1 MYACVKCDAQAKK
14 WTGRCLEC
22 GGWGTVVEEGEAPRG
37 TSSPRPPLGKR
48 GSVPSARTSMP
59 LALSAI
65 QGSRPKISS
74 GDPEAD
80 RVLGGG
86 FTLGSLVLL
95 SGEPGIGKSTLVASA
110 AGAIAKA
117 GKAVV
122 YVSGE
127 ESAHQLADR
136 FTRLGSSAEGVRFL
150 EPFPVET
157 IVATLEKE
165 KPAFAVID
173 SVQTLSSEGL
183 DSTAGSPTLVRYAT
197 GLLLDLAKRTGITIL
212 LVGQVTKDGSIAG
225 PKTLEH
231 LVDAVLAL
239 EGDAMHAYRLLRATK
254 NRFGSTD
261 EVGVFEMTAG
271 GLKAVENP
279 SAKFLEERAVV
290 PGSVITAT
298 VEGSRAFLVEVQALV
313 EKTSFGNP
321 VRRASGFDSNR
332 LQMLCAILSKR
343 GNLKLADQDVYVNVI
358 GGMELR
364 EPAADLAICAAIASA
379 ARGAANPEPVLYAGE
394 VGLGGEVRS
403 VPFLDRRINE
413 AKRLGIAQAVV
424 PKKSAKMVEGLKVN
438 GIATVSEL

>member
-1 MYACVKCDAQAKK
+1 M
-14 WTGRCLEC
+14 EC
-22 GGWGTVVEEGEAPRG
+22 GGWGTVVEEGATG
-37 TSSPRPPLGKR
+37 SPRTTVK
-48 GSVPSARTSMP
+48 SATSAKARTSAP
-59 LALSAI
+59 LAASAKE
-65 QGSRPKISS
+65 GDRVKIPS
-74 GDPEAD
+74 GDAEAD

-110 AGAIAKA
+110 AGAIAKS

-127 ESAHQLADR
+127 ESAHQLSDR
-136 FTRLGSSAEGVRFL
+136 FTRLGSDANGVRFL

-157 IVATLEKE
+157 IIATLEKE
-165 KPAFAVID
+165 KPAFVVID

-183 DSTAGSPTLVRYAT
+183 DSTPGSPTLVRYAT
-197 GLLLDLAKRTGITIL
+197 GLLLDLAKRSGITIL

-231 LVDAVLAL
+231 LVDAVLTL
-239 EGDAMHAYRLLRATK
+239 EGDPVHAYRLLRASK

-261 EVGVFEMTAG
+261 EVGVFEMTAT
-271 GLKAVENP
+271 GLKAVANP
-279 SAKFLEERAVV
+279 SARFLEERAVV
-290 PGSVITAT
+290 PGSVIAAT

-313 EKTSFGNP
+313 EKTSFGTP
-321 VRRASGFDSNR
+321 VRRASGFDQNR

-379 ARGAANPEPVLYAGE
+379 ARGTASPEPILYAGE

-403 VPFLDRRINE
+403 VPFLERRLSE
-413 AKRLGIAQAVV
+413 AKRLGIAQAAV
-424 PKKSAKMVEGLKVN
+424 PKKQAKTIEGMQVT
-438 GIATVSEL
+438 GISSVQNV